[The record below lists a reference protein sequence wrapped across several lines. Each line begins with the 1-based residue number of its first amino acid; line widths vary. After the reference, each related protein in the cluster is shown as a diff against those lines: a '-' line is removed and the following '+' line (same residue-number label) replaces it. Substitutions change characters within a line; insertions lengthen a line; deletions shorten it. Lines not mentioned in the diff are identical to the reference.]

1 MQVCETLPECNLF
14 FFFFFFFCLKVCNL
28 MHGCRFQLYEQCHGL
43 TEEQILLSVF
53 STLMDQ
59 VKNEPSYVTNLNFFP
74 PSSRFG
80 A

>member
-1 MQVCETLPECNLF
+1 
-14 FFFFFFFCLKVCNL
+14 